1 MTRRRWTIALIA
13 AVGVTAIVMVV
24 PAVAGAGDFLT
35 NGTLTPSSPTNCSAG
50 WGAGCASSG
59 YANWEY
65 VAVHKKGGDRMA
77 LGMQDPP
84 SEGSVFHYFTYGS
97 AGNGFTYTLSNAE
110 LQADGYNNPFCAYY
124 SGTNT
129 TVYYCSK
136 SNS

>member
-13 AVGVTAIVMVV
+13 AVGVMAIAVIA
-24 PAVAGAGDFLT
+24 PAVAGAGQFF

-59 YANWEY
+59 YADWQY
-65 VAVHKKGGDRMA
+65 VTLNKHTGDRVA

-97 AGNGFTYTLSNAE
+97 AGNGNTYTLSNAQ

-124 SGTNT
+124 SGTNSSVT
-129 TVYYCSK
+129 CSK
-136 SNS
+136 SNP